1 MCFPSSI
8 YRTLF
13 VFTSLQEI
21 EMKKRKLFLAIS
33 LAFIAVPLNAECP
46 PTPLPYTIIDP
57 FYEDPATKYT
67 GDIAGNGEAT

>member
-1 MCFPSSI
+1 
-8 YRTLF
+8 
-13 VFTSLQEI
+13 
-21 EMKKRKLFLAIS
+21 MKKRKLFLAIS